1 MKVGD
6 LVRWLEELD
15 CLGIVLKMDVDG
27 YSEVV
32 RCLLVEDSSICIFLR
47 EELEVVCK

>member
-1 MKVGD
+1 
-6 LVRWLEELD
+6 
-15 CLGIVLKMDVDG
+15 VDG

-47 EELEVVCK
+47 EELEVV

>member
-1 MKVGD
+1 MQVGD

-15 CLGIVLKMDVDG
+15 CLGIVLNMAVDG

-32 RCLLVEDSSICIFLR
+32 KCLLVEDSSICIFLR
-47 EELEVVCK
+47 EELEVIS